1 MGVKWVITSATAMSL
16 MKNLPL
22 QWDRPSAKAL
32 KCLQDETPRTDVSV
46 PLGSSS
52 D

>member
-1 MGVKWVITSATAMSL
+1 MDVKWVITSATAMSL
-16 MKNLPL
+16 MTNLWL
-22 QWDRPSAKAL
+22 QWDRLCAKAL
-32 KCLQDETPRTDVSV
+32 KGLQDEAARTDVSV